1 MRRKLDWVEVLNE
14 QKRWRSRAELLAW
27 LSALIGRNVSIR
39 EGGTLDGFEEALHFM
54 RNQVSNLHFGDPVDL
69 LWLDTQLK
77 TVSLGVNHHQG
88 AQPGEDSQLPLF
100 RARVKGML
108 DADLLRA
115 VKDTLII
122 QFAEFVGESLDSEA
136 CLVNRCE
143 GIYRGKMEFGTAEE
157 EAAEARW
164 RAELRVFTE
173 TVTYTFSDLHR
184 CANLFTG
191 SSKTRFCADTCRFAT
206 LQLSKILLEPAYQ
219 PDQDKQRRFR
229 RRTDGTAHAEQPTPS
244 VEFTK

>member
-27 LSALIGRNVSIR
+27 FSALIGRNVCIR
-39 EGGTLDGFEEALHFM
+39 DGTLDGFEEALHFM
-54 RNQVSNLHFGDPVDL
+54 RNQISNLHFGDPVDL
-69 LWLDTQLK
+69 IWLDTQLK

-108 DADLLRA
+108 DTDLLRA
-115 VKDTLII
+115 VKDTLLI
-122 QFAEFVGESLDSEA
+122 QFAEFVGQCLDNEA

-143 GIYRGKMEFGTAEE
+143 GIYRATNSDA
-157 EAAEARW
+157 APLYLAEADAEVRW
-164 RAELRVFTE
+164 QAELRVFPE
-173 TVTYTFSDLHR
+173 VGSESAADLHR

-206 LQLSKILLEPAYQ
+206 LQLTKLLVEPTYQ
-219 PDQDKQRRFR
+219 PDKQRRFR
-229 RRTDGTAHAEQPTPS
+229 RRADNVHSDGSGIEITN
-244 VEFTK
+244 